1 MKEIAD
7 YVFVRRQDERD
18 ILKVT
23 TGTEFEGGR
32 RITHESLAYEDYTQ
46 AGVIRWASN
55 DRCVPLDICRRM
67 QWYNLEAQE
76 AANNADTTALLAE
89 YRKRQEAFEA
99 RTDPEAMEIK
109 RERMFEWLANF
120 GPGETVV
127 DVVTGRIYRT

>member
-1 MKEIAD
+1 MKDIAD
-7 YVFVRRQDERD
+7 YVFVRREDERD

-23 TGTEFEGGR
+23 TGTEFENGIR
-32 RITHESLAYEDYTQ
+32 HTHESFAYEDYNQ

-67 QWYNLEAQE
+67 EWYNMKAQE
-76 AANNADTTALLAE
+76 AADTADTEKFLAE
-89 YRKRQEAFEA
+89 YRRHQEEFEA

-109 RERMFEWLANF
+109 RERAFEHLANF
-120 GPGETVV
+120 GPGETLV